1 MINKKSNNLNIL
13 YISPT
18 FVGGIGGHAFRVSE
32 KLNQNG
38 FDIELMKIPHIPIKN
53 LKNPSFTI
61 FGSIQAI
68 LNSKEYD
75 IVHAWNIPSAFIM
88 KKIKAKKKI
97 LSVHGVYGQQI
108 EQIHSNITSKIGK
121 RAEKEAFKIADVF
134 TTDSKYVQ
142 SFYKNKLDIDF
153 IHLPAPL
160 DTSKFPEIL
169 DLDKEQNQII
179 YIGRDSFEKGID
191 ILKKI
196 EKNVNGNVIYCTNL
210 PWNETMKNL
219 KKSTILVVP
228 SRMESIPQV
237 IKEAFFLKIPVIA
250 TNVGGISELI
260 ENGKTGILI
269 QSDNSK
275 LLLNEINKL
284 LQNTYLQKKLFD
296 EAHKFIMENYTWE
309 SLLSKYVD
317 FYKKLIE

>member
-1 MINKKSNNLNIL
+1 VKIL
-13 YISPT
+13 YISPRYD
-18 FVGGIGGHAFRVSE
+18 GGIGGHAKRVAD
-32 KLNQNG
+32 KLQENG
-38 FDIELMKIPHIPIKN
+38 IDIELMHVPHVPIKN

-75 IVHAWNIPSAFIM
+75 IVHAWNIPSTFIM
-88 KKIKAKKKI
+88 KKIKSKKKI
-97 LSVHGVYGQQI
+97 LSIHGVYGQQI

-121 RAEKEAFKIADVF
+121 RAEEEAFKIANIF

-228 SRMESIPQV
+228 SRMN
-237 IKEAFFLKIPVIA
+237 F
-250 TNVGGISELI
+250 
-260 ENGKTGILI
+260 
-269 QSDNSK
+269 
-275 LLLNEINKL
+275 
-284 LQNTYLQKKLFD
+284 
-296 EAHKFIMENYTWE
+296 
-309 SLLSKYVD
+309 
-317 FYKKLIE
+317 

>member
-1 MINKKSNNLNIL
+1 MKIL
-13 YISPT
+13 YISPRYD
-18 FVGGIGGHAFRVSE
+18 GGIGGHAKRVAD
-32 KLNQNG
+32 KLQENG
-38 FDIELMKIPHIPIKN
+38 IDIELMHVPHVPIKN

-75 IVHAWNIPSAFIM
+75 IVHAWNIPSTFIM
-88 KKIKAKKKI
+88 KKIKSKKKI
-97 LSVHGVYGQQI
+97 LSIHGVYGQQI

-121 RAEKEAFKIADVF
+121 RAEEEAFKIANIF

-228 SRMESIPQV
+228 SRMESLPTTV
-237 IKEAFFLKIPVIA
+237 KEAFFLKIPVIA